1 MSAVYKMLRNWSGS
15 KLKDSEVW
23 ISAKQKASATESGTF
38 CHRSLCCTQVQY
50 WHPLQQT
57 DWIPWGGF
65 KRVIFL
71 HAPLSLYLCM
81 LSSLE
86 PRWSMSLI
94 SVSDYMSVFSP
105 TPSHAH
111 SVASSSIS
119 SGLTFSSIFSHDTC
133 TRHLLIRLVS
143 WPLSWATITVIT
155 LKETKETRFTWK
167 FWS

>member
-1 MSAVYKMLRNWSGS
+1 MSAVYKMLINWTGS

-23 ISAKQKASATESGTF
+23 ISAKQKASATESGTY

-57 DWIPWGGF
+57 DYIPGGGLRGF
-65 KRVIFL
+65 ILL

-81 LSSLE
+81 VSSLQ

-94 SVSDYMSVFSP
+94 NVSDYVSVFSP

-111 SVASSSIS
+111 SVASSSVS
-119 SGLTFSSIFSHDTC
+119 SGLTSSSIVSHNTC
-133 TRHLLIRLVS
+133 TRHLPIRLVS
-143 WPLSWATITVIT
+143 WLLSWAAITVIT
-155 LKETKETRFTWK
+155 L
-167 FWS
+167 